1 MLCYVTVSNGMVPPT
16 CTGEFSR
23 RRRRR
28 LEPCTPAAARVSH
41 G

>member
-23 RRRRR
+23 RRR

>member
-23 RRRRR
+23 RRRR